1 MYVYMYVYG
10 INQSHQTLLVYNHP
24 IPCQKKPNAIQAQV
38 IQMANSVLKKKKEAA
53 NTLDITENNDKK
65 KTK

>member
-1 MYVYMYVYG
+1 MYVYG

-38 IQMANSVLKKKKEAA
+38 IQMANSVLKRKKKKKEEA

>member
-38 IQMANSVLKKKKEAA
+38 IQMANSVLKRKKK
-53 NTLDITENNDKK
+53 KK
-65 KTK
+65 KKQTRYHKKKK

>member
-1 MYVYMYVYG
+1 MYVYG

-38 IQMANSVLKKKKEAA
+38 IQMANSVLKRKKK
-53 NTLDITENNDKK
+53 KK
-65 KTK
+65 KKQTRWISQKTTKSKTK